1 MLASNTPVR
10 KQWAWWFYA
19 IGILLGLLVGELV
32 ARSTYYVL
40 YGGQQDRLIRA
51 FMGSA
56 GRYNPNMVSNYVPH
70 PYLVY
75 ALNPNTRYYEDFY
88 GKKPQHLVNSL
99 GFRGKEFS
107 KEKAT
112 GVYRII
118 CVGGSTTF
126 SLHEK
131 DESKTYP
138 QMLEDFLNTTFDSP
152 RFEVINAGT
161 PGWTSAE
168 SLINLQFRL
177 LELKPDMVI
186 IYDGVN
192 DTFAMRQADEGRSD
206 YSNFRQVINYKQATA
221 PERFLFNLSAIYRF
235 YFIHTRQIVGDI
247 NALASKPYP
256 PEQKMLENLDKA
268 TGKYF
273 RSNMESMVV
282 VAQSR
287 GITPVLM
294 TMGHGPWH
302 PSLMQLNEITR
313 EVARAKG
320 AVLVD
325 FEVTSAPS
333 YFLEDF
339 VHLTREGNTAMARLL
354 VDNLSRQNLPFHKTV
369 SPSS

>member
-1 MLASNTPVR
+1 MGTVVLCYWGLAYSTSRRSCSALYLLRFVWWPAGSSYQGLHGLGPSLQSEHGFQLCASSVLGVR
-10 KQWAWWFYA
+10 PQ
-19 IGILLGLLVGELV
+19 
-32 ARSTYYVL
+32 
-40 YGGQQDRLIRA
+40 
-51 FMGSA
+51 
-56 GRYNPNMVSNYVPH
+56 
-70 PYLVY
+70 
-75 ALNPNTRYYEDFY
+75 
-88 GKKPQHLVNSL
+88 PQHTLL
-99 GFRGKEFS
+99 RGFLRQE
-107 KEKAT
+107 EKAS

-118 CVGGSTTF
+118 CIGGSTTF

-131 DESKTYP
+131 DETKTYP
-138 QMLEDFLNTTFDSP
+138 QMLEDFLNSNFDSP

-177 LELKPDMVI
+177 LELSPDMVI
-186 IYDGVN
+186 IYEAVN
-192 DTFAMRQADEGRSD
+192 DTFAMRMAEEGRSD

-221 PERFLFNLSAIYRF
+221 LERFLFSLSAIYRL
-235 YFIHTRQIVGDI
+235 YFIKTREIVLDI
-247 NALASKPYP
+247 NSMAAKPYP
-256 PEQKMLENLDKA
+256 PEKTILENLDKG

-282 VAQSR
+282 LAQSR

-302 PSLMQLNEITR
+302 PSLMRLNQITR
-313 EVARAKG
+313 EVAKAKG

-325 FEVTSAPS
+325 FEITSAPS
-333 YFLEDF
+333 YFLGDY

-369 SPSS
+369 SP

>member
-1 MLASNTPVR
+1 
-10 KQWAWWFYA
+10 
-19 IGILLGLLVGELV
+19 
-32 ARSTYYVL
+32 
-40 YGGQQDRLIRA
+40 
-51 FMGSA
+51 MGSA

-107 KEKAT
+107 KEKAP

-118 CVGGSTTF
+118 CIGGSTTF

-131 DESKTYP
+131 DETKTYP
-138 QMLEDFLNTTFDSP
+138 QMLEDFLNSNFDSP

-177 LELKPDMVI
+177 LELNPDMVI
-186 IYDGVN
+186 IYEAVN
-192 DTFAMRQADEGRSD
+192 DTFAMRMAEEGRSD

-221 PERFLFNLSAIYRF
+221 PERFLFSLSAIYRL
-235 YFIHTRQIVGDI
+235 YFIKTREIALDI
-247 NALASKPYP
+247 NSMAAKPYP
-256 PEQKMLENLDKA
+256 PEKTILENLDKG

-282 VAQSR
+282 IAQSR

-302 PSLMQLNEITR
+302 PSLMQLNQITR
-313 EVARAKG
+313 EVAKAKG

-325 FEVTSAPS
+325 FEITSAPA
-333 YFLEDF
+333 YFLGDF

-354 VDNLSRQNLPFHKTV
+354 VDNLSRQNLPFHKIL
-369 SPSS
+369 SP